1 MLACS
6 AAADVSEARFRAY
19 FKDARSYKSNFRH
32 VIHQNANVSFEDAFI
47 ARGTKVRDTKA
58 GGEKTDI
65 I

>member
-32 VIHQNANVSFEDAFI
+32 VIHQNANVSFEDAFVVG
-47 ARGTKVRDTKA
+47 RTQGRDRIVGKNKFL
-58 GGEKTDI
+58 EK
-65 I
+65 

>member
-32 VIHQNANVSFEDAFI
+32 VIHQNANVSFEDAFVVG
-47 ARGTKVRDTKA
+47 RTGGRDILQL
-58 GGEKTDI
+58 EKI
-65 I
+65 V